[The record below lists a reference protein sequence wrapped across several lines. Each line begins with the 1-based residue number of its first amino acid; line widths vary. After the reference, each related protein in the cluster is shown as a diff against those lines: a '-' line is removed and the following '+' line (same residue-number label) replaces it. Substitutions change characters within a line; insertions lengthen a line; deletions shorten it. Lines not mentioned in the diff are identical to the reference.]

1 MSVVQAKLTISNINQ
16 TVSHAARSWQGTIQS
31 CPAREDCCSS
41 GDLELI
47 GYRRDDCQLEFWNLC
62 QVEPSQNFIVK
73 RYERSIKMVHKVI
86 FPLDLQLAWF
96 SSCWNPSL
104 TFMSGGH
111 CTAWEEVPMW
121 GKTSKK
127 QQVRAGSLSGIITTP
142 LNLSEVKPT

>member
-16 TVSHAARSWQGTIQS
+16 TVPHAARSWQGTIQS

-62 QVEPSQNFIVK
+62 QETSQNLIVK
-73 RYERSIKMVHKVI
+73 QDQQDGPQDTWSWLVHKI

-96 SSCWNPSL
+96 SSCWNPPSL
-104 TFMSGGH
+104 TFM
-111 CTAWEEVPMW
+111 
-121 GKTSKK
+121 
-127 QQVRAGSLSGIITTP
+127 GSAHKIGTCRSQTGT
-142 LNLSEVKPT
+142 V

>member
-1 MSVVQAKLTISNINQ
+1 MLPGLGKERFRRALQGK
-16 TVSHAARSWQGTIQS
+16 AA
-31 CPAREDCCSS
+31 AAL
-41 GDLELI
+41 DLELI

-73 RYERSIKMVHKVI
+73 RCERSIKMVHKVI

-111 CTAWEEVPMW
+111 RTAWEEVPMW
-121 GKTSKK
+121 GKTSNK
-127 QQVRAGSLSGIITTP
+127 QQVREPFCIASP
-142 LNLSEVKPT
+142 WNLSEVKPS